1 MESARRFYQ
10 EGNRSIGEFEIV
22 PQSVIVESLRS
33 RFADLPFLEGDRP
46 WQNDRHS
53 GVVTNHQEPT
63 STIDTVSC

>member
-46 WQNDRHS
+46 
-53 GVVTNHQEPT
+53 
-63 STIDTVSC
+63 